1 MPRGRFCTSAMEQSW
16 VVVPGMYRTHCKHYS
31 LIPPLVSNNNLALLR
46 CEYMCVGT
54 LVYIPR
60 HLSKISNNNK
70 RCQLIIHCLFSN
82 WGHMDLDYGNVRYM
96 VYDVGFL
103 VWIIPSTYLSHKG
116 VNWVISL
123 VLLYLLSSGFISDF

>member
-1 MPRGRFCTSAMEQSW
+1 
-16 VVVPGMYRTHCKHYS
+16 
-31 LIPPLVSNNNLALLR
+31 
-46 CEYMCVGT
+46 
-54 LVYIPR
+54 
-60 HLSKISNNNK
+60 
-70 RCQLIIHCLFSN
+70 
-82 WGHMDLDYGNVRYM
+82 MDLDYGNVRYM